1 VVRFELT
8 VEIARPPE
16 DVFAYLTDVS
26 NLPEWQRS
34 AVCVETEGPVR
45 EGSRLRERR
54 TFLGRTVTTELEVTV
69 YDPPRHFDVNALNG
83 PVRFAISHRLEEQAV
98 GRTRLDVTV
107 QTRAGGLMRIAAGGA
122 TRAAEREFR
131 ADFQRL
137 KEILEAS
144 APGT

>member
-16 DVFAYLTDVS
+16 EVFAYLTDVS

-34 AVCVETEGPVR
+34 AVSAEAEGPVG
-45 EGSRLRERR
+45 EGSRVRERR
-54 TFLGRTVTTELEVTV
+54 TFLGRTVTTELEVTA
-69 YDPPRHFDVNALNG
+69 YDPPRRFDVNALSG
-83 PVRFAISHRLEEQAV
+83 PVRLAISHTLEEQPE
-98 GRTRLDVTV
+98 GRTRVEV
-107 QTRAGGLMRIAAGGA
+107 MVETRAGGLMRVAAGGA

-144 APGT
+144 GRGT